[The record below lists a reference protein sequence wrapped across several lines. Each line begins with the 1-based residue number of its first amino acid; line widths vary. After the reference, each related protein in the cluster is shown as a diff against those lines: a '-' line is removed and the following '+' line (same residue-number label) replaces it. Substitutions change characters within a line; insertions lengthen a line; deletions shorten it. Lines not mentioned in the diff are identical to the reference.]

1 MGNNKEFDNILNEC
15 LESLLTGGETIEQ
28 CLAQYPEQAL
38 ELRPLLETA
47 LAARKV
53 SSIQPR
59 PEFKSRARYQFRA
72 ALQMAMAT
80 IGGAQVLR
88 LDHLTGSL
96 EVGKKADIAV
106 VDLGGPHIMPHFQL
120 SDDNLYSQLV
130 YAGKSSDVCHVLVNG
145 RFLMRDRQL
154 LTMDEA

>member
-72 ALQMAMAT
+72 ALQEAPARKAFFTFVWPAWATVVAIVLVLLLGGGGTVAMA
-80 IGGAQVLR
+80 AN
-88 LDHLTGSL
+88 S
-96 EVGKKADIAV
+96 
-106 VDLGGPHIMPHFQL
+106 MPDGL
-120 SDDNLYSQLV
+120 STS
-130 YAGKSSDVCHVLVNG
+130 
-145 RFLMRDRQL
+145 
-154 LTMDEA
+154 